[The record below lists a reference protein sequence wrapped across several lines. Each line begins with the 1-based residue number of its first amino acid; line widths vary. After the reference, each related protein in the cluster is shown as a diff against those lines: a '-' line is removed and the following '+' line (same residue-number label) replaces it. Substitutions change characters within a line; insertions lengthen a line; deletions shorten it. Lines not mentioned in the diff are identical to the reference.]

1 MEGLLDSV
9 RQLTRELRREMLVV
23 DSFIPVE
30 YQVTIIIIISIFIMC
45 VPQEVVEQ
53 HIQWNEEIGE
63 WQLRCV
69 AYTGNNMRKSSQA
82 SQERSVYFIIS
93 IIPILHIFQDC

>member
-30 YQVTIIIIISIFIMC
+30 YQVTII
-45 VPQEVVEQ
+45 Q
-53 HIQWNEEIGE
+53 
-63 WQLRCV
+63 
-69 AYTGNNMRKSSQA
+69 
-82 SQERSVYFIIS
+82 IIS
-93 IIPILHIFQDC
+93 IIIMFVILRRLWSSTFSGMRR

>member
-30 YQVTIIIIISIFIMC
+30 YQVSSIASSPSISLTLTLSVI
-45 VPQEVVEQ
+45 
-53 HIQWNEEIGE
+53 
-63 WQLRCV
+63 LRRLWSS
-69 AYTGNNMRKSSQA
+69 TFSGMR
-82 SQERSVYFIIS
+82 RSGS
-93 IIPILHIFQDC
+93 GS

>member
-9 RQLTRELRREMLVV
+9 RLLTRELRREMLVV

-30 YQVTIIIIISIFIMC
+30 YQVSIIITIKIVNINIVC
-45 VPQEVVEQ
+45 YPQEVVEQ

-82 SQERSVYFIIS
+82 SQER
-93 IIPILHIFQDC
+93 

>member
-30 YQVTIIIIISIFIMC
+30 YQVSIIFIIIITIINIVCLSSGGC
-45 VPQEVVEQ
+45 GAAHSVE
-53 HIQWNEEIGE
+53 
-63 WQLRCV
+63 
-69 AYTGNNMRKSSQA
+69 
-82 SQERSVYFIIS
+82 
-93 IIPILHIFQDC
+93 

>member
-1 MEGLLDSV
+1 MQAEQQREMEGLLDSV

-30 YQVTIIIIISIFIMC
+30 YQVTIIIIIIAITNIVC
-45 VPQEVVEQ
+45 YPQEVVEQ

-82 SQERSVYFIIS
+82 SQER
-93 IIPILHIFQDC
+93 

>member
-30 YQVTIIIIISIFIMC
+30 YQVTIIHYHHRLNVC
-45 VPQEVVEQ
+45 YPQEVVEQ

-82 SQERSVYFIIS
+82 SQER
-93 IIPILHIFQDC
+93 

>member
-9 RQLTRELRREMLVV
+9 RQLTRELRREMLLV

-30 YQVTIIIIISIFIMC
+30 YQVTIIIIIIIIIINNY
-45 VPQEVVEQ
+45 PQEVVEQ

-82 SQERSVYFIIS
+82 SQER
-93 IIPILHIFQDC
+93 

>member
-30 YQVTIIIIISIFIMC
+30 YQVSII
-45 VPQEVVEQ
+45 
-53 HIQWNEEIGE
+53 
-63 WQLRCV
+63 
-69 AYTGNNMRKSSQA
+69 
-82 SQERSVYFIIS
+82 FIIS
-93 IIPILHIFQDC
+93 SPSDHHYHYLCYPQVVV

>member
-30 YQVTIIIIISIFIMC
+30 YQVIVIIIISI
-45 VPQEVVEQ
+45 
-53 HIQWNEEIGE
+53 
-63 WQLRCV
+63 
-69 AYTGNNMRKSSQA
+69 
-82 SQERSVYFIIS
+82 IS
-93 IIPILHIFQDC
+93 

>member
-30 YQVTIIIIISIFIMC
+30 YQVIVIIISIIAMFVI
-45 VPQEVVEQ
+45 
-53 HIQWNEEIGE
+53 
-63 WQLRCV
+63 LRRSWSS
-69 AYTGNNMRKSSQA
+69 TFSGMR
-82 SQERSVYFIIS
+82 R
-93 IIPILHIFQDC
+93 

>member
-9 RQLTRELRREMLVV
+9 RQLTRELRREMLLV

-30 YQVTIIIIISIFIMC
+30 YQVIITIIIIMINNY
-45 VPQEVVEQ
+45 PQEVVEQ

-82 SQERSVYFIIS
+82 SQER
-93 IIPILHIFQDC
+93 